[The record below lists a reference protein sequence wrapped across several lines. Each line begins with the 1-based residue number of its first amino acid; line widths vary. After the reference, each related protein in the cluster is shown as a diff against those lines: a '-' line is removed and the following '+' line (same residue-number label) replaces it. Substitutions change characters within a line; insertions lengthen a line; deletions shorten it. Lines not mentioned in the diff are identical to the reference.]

1 MAEPRRSIVF
11 RFPKWIDERLHW
23 WDLNLNRID
32 KTWLHKH
39 EFLEG
44 YSSFALWLP
53 IPLIL
58 FLVYGL
64 PAYLLPPW
72 RGWGLFA
79 VTIAAIAVHILLCR
93 SPISHI
99 LRPRQWLLL
108 VGVALGVW
116 CYALVALPMGRHWD
130 AAPYAHL
137 YALLG
142 VLVLTVAMP
151 ISQWLA
157 RRLIAG
163 QRSELHAAYAANL
176 QRTQLFIGGEAP
188 PDSWGR
194 VFRALF
200 LAPIAAPVL
209 LALIPALFVLLT
221 PRVVSW
227 QVTLVLFMWWFILG
241 AAFYNERLTK
251 FRELLHASLLTG
263 WPLVL
268 SLFIVAVAVARLL
281 NVSYVATVLDQ
292 PSTSGVIVGG
302 LLLSYLLFWQ
312 HDYWEE
318 RAFAEVLLDLLRDKE
333 APYPSSVAYRGGRL
347 QIHGAGR
354 LIAIREVAHKD
365 HKEEFQYY
373 RPLQVFGRI
382 VEQLECRARGES
394 DRTARKALWQEVDRT
409 AHLLDMLRQ
418 KMRLY
423 YTLLLVLPSVLVLAA
438 SYAIYVQQQEPSLT
452 ASANEPTNTF
462 DLGKALQTGSSK
474 QPRFIVAASGGGTRA
489 ALYTYS
495 LLRGLKDRGA
505 LDRVVLVSGV
515 SGGSLGI
522 AHFAAHRRALLDE
535 PTSGKAW
542 RAYRNTVSAPHIK
555 YVLAG
560 TGELRLATGTRLG
573 ELLTES
579 FIREIYGG
587 TGRRDECIPGK
598 DGGARVL
605 ADLNGAGSGIG
616 VIFNTAVSGSW
627 QGGAAT
633 AECMKTKQTGL
644 GLFFGW
650 GMRKC
655 ATVTSSGSR
664 LVISNLSIAE
674 KEGFPS
680 PIDRQAKGWPFDL
693 EYAVVRDPNTCLAT
707 AASLSANFPP
717 VFSNSAVHFN
727 GSPESRYW
735 VTDGGAVENRG
746 VMSALLALRA
756 QLRSML
762 KDHSLAKPMELPP
775 IKVLVA
781 EASAFSMEYAEDRGV
796 GAKFSASSAIAN
808 KLIAELA
815 SETDVLYRSLTGN
828 SAGIEILYLPMPDT
842 LRVSGAFGTHWAMP
856 ASIDVRNPAT
866 RFQAKRRFWR
876 PGGTKTVT
884 ITEKQLLELMDVL
897 FSDQQERNPL
907 EIDPDFWSWI
917 RIAGEDPRER
927 LDRATSP

>member
-1 MAEPRRSIVF
+1 MAEPHRSIVF
-11 RFPKWIDERLHW
+11 RFPEWIDERLHW
-23 WDLNLNRID
+23 WDLRLNRID

-39 EFLEG
+39 RFLEG

-79 VTIAAIAVHILLCR
+79 LTFAAIAVHVLLCR
-93 SPISHI
+93 SAMSRV
-99 LRPRQWLLL
+99 LRRRQFFLL
-108 VGVALGVW
+108 VAVALGVW
-116 CYALVALPMGRHWD
+116 CYALVIQPMGRHWD

-142 VLVLTVAMP
+142 AVVLLVAMP
-151 ISQWLA
+151 VSRWLA

-163 QRSELHAAYAANL
+163 QRSELHAAFAANL

-194 VFRALF
+194 VFRAFF

-221 PRVVSW
+221 PRVVTW
-227 QVTLVLFMWWFILG
+227 QVMLVLFAWWFIL
-241 AAFYNERLTK
+241 ASAFYNERLTK

-281 NVSYVATVLDQ
+281 NFSYVATVLDQ
-292 PSTSGVIVGG
+292 PTTSGVIVGG

-333 APYPSSVAYRGGRL
+333 APYPSSISYRGGRL
-347 QIHGAGR
+347 QIHGSGR
-354 LIAIREVAHKD
+354 LIAIREVEHKD
-365 HKEEFQYY
+365 HKEEFQSY

-394 DRTARKALWQEVDRT
+394 DRAARKTLWEEVDRT

-418 KMRLY
+418 KRRLY
-423 YTLLLVLPSVLVLAA
+423 YTLLLVVPSILVLGA
-438 SYAIYVQQQEPSLT
+438 SSAIYLQQQEPSVT
-452 ASANEPTNTF
+452 ASANEPAQQF
-462 DLGKALQTGSSK
+462 DLGEALQTGPSK
-474 QPRFIVAASGGGTRA
+474 QPRFVVAASGGGTRA

-522 AHFAAHRRALLDE
+522 AHFAAHRHALLDE
-535 PTSGKAW
+535 PAGGTAW
-542 RAYRNTVSAPHIK
+542 RHYRNTVSAPHIK

-560 TGELRLATGTRLG
+560 TGEWRLATGTRLG

-587 TGRRDECIPGK
+587 TGRRDECAPGM
-598 DGGARVL
+598 GGAARVL
-605 ADLNGAGSGIG
+605 ADLNSGGPGIG

-633 AECMKTKQTGL
+633 AECMKTKESGL
-644 GLFFGW
+644 GRIFGW

-680 PIDRQAKGWPFDL
+680 PIDQQATGWPFDL
-693 EYAVVRDPNTCLAT
+693 EYAIVRDPDTCLAA

-756 QLRSML
+756 QFRNML
-762 KDHSLAKPMELPP
+762 NDDSLAKPMELPP
-775 IKVLVA
+775 IRVLVA

-796 GAKFSASSAIAN
+796 GAKFSAPSAIAN

-815 SETDVLYRSLTGN
+815 SETDALYRSLTGN
-828 SAGIEILYLPMPDT
+828 TAGVEILYLPMPDA

-856 ASIDVRNPAT
+856 ASIEVRDPAT
-866 RFQAKRRFWR
+866 RFQAKKQFWR
-876 PGGTKTVT
+876 PGGAKTVNL
-884 ITEKQLLELMDVL
+884 TEEQLLELMDVM
-897 FSDQQERNPL
+897 FSDQRERSPL

-917 RIAGEDPRER
+917 RTAGEDPRAR